1 MIHVIPQ
8 HISRGSYTPWYKLLN
23 IKDEHIFYS
32 FDDTDE
38 IERKLIGEP
47 PYVDKLIEKL
57 NKINPQSGDVV
68 IFDSKYID
76 SHRGKTVIENNL
88 IDLSKKYNHCK
99 FVLFDD
105 DNSIEYTD
113 TKRYTF
119 FSNKFLV
126 KDTTELYHYER
137 NCNYYRYRA
146 GQQEYFPYLKYIIKI
161 FDLNIRQKKM
171 NMIVGVDKK
180 ERLEVFKYVYNIGLD
195 SDSWLGYS
203 GFACGY
209 EEGDISSKL
218 LEFKKNKL
226 PVILDTPMERSMQ
239 GAVNV
244 ELPPLP
250 ITMTSYISCIL
261 ETMVVAEDIIHLS
274 EKSWNPFI
282 SKNIPLILGNKYLT
296 QYLKGLGF
304 WLAEDLFD
312 ITPQDSVPA
321 IINQY
326 KRNLDIIHKMS
337 YEDIH
342 SYYIKNQAKIE
353 RNFSLIENTKFEF
366 KLDNYLQPT
375 KNKLHNLN

>member
-113 TKRYTF
+113 TKHYTF

-137 NCNYYRYRA
+137 NCNYYRYRSA
-146 GQQEYFPYLKYIIKI
+146 LQEYFQYLKYIIKI

-326 KRNLDIIHKMS
+326 KRNLDIIDKMS

-375 KNKLHNLN
+375 KNKLL

>member
-8 HISRGSYTPWYKLLN
+8 HISRGSYTAWYRLLN
-23 IKDEHIFYS
+23 IKDEHIFHS
-32 FDDTDE
+32 FDDSDE
-38 IERKLIGEP
+38 IERKLIGDP
-47 PYVDKLIEKL
+47 PYVNKLIEKL

-76 SHRGKTVIENNL
+76 SHRGQAVIESNL
-88 IDLSKKYNHCK
+88 IDLSKKYNDCK
-99 FVLFDD
+99 FVLFED
-105 DNSIEYTD
+105 DNAVEYID
-113 TKRYTF
+113 TERYTF

-126 KDTTELYHYER
+126 KDTTELHHYER
-137 NCNYYRYRA
+137 NCNYYRYRSA
-146 GQQEYFPYLKYIIKI
+146 LQEYFPHLKYIIKI

-171 NMIVGVDKK
+171 NMIIGVDKK

-203 GFACGY
+203 GFACDY
-209 EEGDISSKL
+209 VEGDISSKL

-226 PVILDTPMERSMQ
+226 PVILDTPMERSMH
-239 GAVNV
+239 GSVNV
-244 ELPPLP
+244 EIPPLP

-312 ITPQDSVPA
+312 ITPQDSIPA

-342 SYYIKNQAKIE
+342 SYYVKNQAGIE
-353 RNFSLIENTKFEF
+353 RNFSLIETIKFEF

-375 KNKLHNLN
+375 KNKLL

>member
-8 HISRGSYTPWYKLLN
+8 HISRGSYTAWYDLLN
-23 IKDEHIFYS
+23 IKDEHIVHS
-32 FDDTDE
+32 FDDTAE

-47 PYVDKLIEKL
+47 PYTDKLIEKL
-57 NKINPQSGDVV
+57 NKINPQFGDVV
-68 IFDSKYID
+68 IFDCRYIN
-76 SHRGKTVIENNL
+76 SYKGQSAIQTQLTE
-88 IDLSKKYNHCK
+88 LSIKYNDCK

-105 DNSIEYTD
+105 DNFVEYTD
-113 TKRYTF
+113 SERYTL
-119 FSNKFLV
+119 FSNKFV
-126 KDTTELYHYER
+126 VRDKTELYHYER
-137 NCNYYRYRA
+137 NCNYYRYRSA
-146 GQQEYFPYLKYIIKI
+146 LQEYFPHLKYIIKV

-171 NMIVGVDKK
+171 NMIIGVDKK

-195 SDSWLGYS
+195 SDAWLGYS
-203 GFACGY
+203 GFACDY
-209 EEGDISSKL
+209 DDNDISSKL
-218 LEFKKNKL
+218 LEFKKDKL
-226 PVILDTPMERSMQ
+226 PVILDTPIERSMH
-239 GAVNV
+239 GSVNV
-244 ELPPLP
+244 EIPPLP

-326 KRNLDIIHKMS
+326 KKNLDIIQKMS
-337 YEDIH
+337 YQDIH
-342 SYYIKNQAKIE
+342 SYYVKNQAGIE
-353 RNFSLIENTKFEF
+353 RNFSLMETIKFEF
-366 KLDNYLQPT
+366 KLDNYLKPT
-375 KNKLHNLN
+375 KTKLL

>member
-8 HISRGSYTPWYKLLN
+8 HISKGSYTAWYKLLN
-23 IKDEHIFYS
+23 IKDEHIFHS

-47 PYVDKLIEKL
+47 PYTDKLIKKL
-57 NKINPQSGDVV
+57 DIINPQFGDVV
-68 IFDSKYID
+68 IFDCRYVD
-76 SHRGKTVIENNL
+76 SHRGQTALENYLIE
-88 IDLSKKYNHCK
+88 LSKKYNDCK

-105 DNSIEYTD
+105 DNSVEYTD
-113 TKRYTF
+113 TEQYTF

-126 KDTTELYHYER
+126 RDITTLHYYER
-137 NCNYYRYRA
+137 NCNYYRYRSA
-146 GQQEYFPYLKYIIKI
+146 LQEYFPHLEYIIKI

-171 NMIVGVDKK
+171 NMIIGVDKK

-203 GFACGY
+203 AFTCDY
-209 EEGDISSKL
+209 DDTDISAKL
-218 LEFKKNKL
+218 LEFKKKKL

-239 GAVNV
+239 GSVNV
-244 ELPPLP
+244 EIPPLP

-296 QYLKGLGF
+296 QYLKDLGF

-342 SYYIKNQAKIE
+342 SYYVKNQAGIE
-353 RNFSLIENTKFEF
+353 RNFSKIQTIKFEF
-366 KLDNYLQPT
+366 KLDNYLKPT
-375 KNKLHNLN
+375 KTKLL

>member
-1 MIHVIPQ
+1 MIHIIPQ
-8 HISRGSYTPWYKLLN
+8 HISKGSYTAWYRLLN
-23 IKDEHIFYS
+23 IKDEHIFHL
-32 FDDTDE
+32 FDDTYE
-38 IERKLIGEP
+38 IENKLIGEP
-47 PYVDKLIEKL
+47 PYIDKLIEKL
-57 NKINPQSGDVV
+57 DTINPQFGDVV
-68 IFDSKYID
+68 IFDCRYIN
-76 SHRGKTVIENNL
+76 SYNGQLAIETHL
-88 IDLSKKYNHCK
+88 IELSKKYNDCK

-105 DNSIEYTD
+105 DNFVEYID
-113 TKRYTF
+113 TAQYTF
-119 FSNKFLV
+119 FSNKFIV
-126 KDTTELYHYER
+126 RDTNELYHYEH
-137 NCNYYRYRA
+137 NCNYYRYRSPL
-146 GQQEYFPYLKYIIKI
+146 QEYFPHLEYIIKI

-171 NMIVGVDKK
+171 NMIIGVDKK
-180 ERLEVFKYVYNIGLD
+180 ERLDVFEYVYNIGLN

-203 GFACGY
+203 AFTCNY
-209 EEGDISSKL
+209 DDTDISAKL

-239 GAVNV
+239 GSVNV
-244 ELPPLP
+244 EIPPLP

-296 QYLKGLGF
+296 QYLKDLGF

-337 YEDIH
+337 YKDIH
-342 SYYIKNQAKIE
+342 SYYLKNQAKIE
-353 RNFSLIENTKFEF
+353 QNFSKMQTVKFEF
-366 KLDNYLQPT
+366 KLDNYLKPIKT
-375 KNKLHNLN
+375 KFLK

>member
-137 NCNYYRYRA
+137 NCNYYRYRSA
-146 GQQEYFPYLKYIIKI
+146 LQEYFPYLKYIIKI

-326 KRNLDIIHKMS
+326 KRNLDIIDKMS

-375 KNKLHNLN
+375 KNKLL

>member
-8 HISRGSYTPWYKLLN
+8 HISRGSYTAWYNLLN
-23 IKDEHIFYS
+23 IKDEHIFHS

-47 PYVDKLIEKL
+47 PYTDKLIEKL

-68 IFDSKYID
+68 IFDCRYIN
-76 SHRGKTVIENNL
+76 SYNGQVAIETQ
-88 IDLSKKYNHCK
+88 IIELSKKYNDCK

-105 DNSIEYTD
+105 DNFVEYTD
-113 TKRYTF
+113 TERYTF
-119 FSNKFLV
+119 FSNKFV
-126 KDTTELYHYER
+126 VRDTTELHHYER
-137 NCNYYRYRA
+137 NCNYYRYRS
-146 GQQEYFPYLKYIIKI
+146 GLQEYFPHLKYIIKI

-171 NMIVGVDKK
+171 TMIIGVDKK

-209 EEGDISSKL
+209 EEDEISSKL

-226 PVILDTPMERSMQ
+226 PVILDTPMERSMY

-244 ELPPLP
+244 EIPPLP

-282 SKNIPLILGNKYLT
+282 SKNIPLILGSKYLT
-296 QYLKGLGF
+296 QYLKDLGF

-312 ITPQDSVPA
+312 ITPQDSVTA

-342 SYYIKNQAKIE
+342 SYYVKNQARIE
-353 RNFSLIENTKFEF
+353 RNFSLIENIKFEF

-375 KNKLHNLN
+375 KNKLL

>member
-8 HISRGSYTPWYKLLN
+8 HISRGSYTAWYKLLN
-23 IKDEHIFYS
+23 IKDEHIFHS

-57 NKINPQSGDVV
+57 NKINPQFGDVV
-68 IFDSKYID
+68 IFDCRYIN
-76 SHRGKTVIENNL
+76 SYTGQIAIEKQL
-88 IDLSKKYNHCK
+88 TELSKKYNDCK

-105 DNSIEYTD
+105 DNFVEYTD
-113 TKRYTF
+113 TERYTF
-119 FSNKFLV
+119 FSNKFV
-126 KDTTELYHYER
+126 VRDTTELHYYER

-146 GQQEYFPYLKYIIKI
+146 GLQEYFPHLKYIIKV

-171 NMIVGVDKK
+171 NMIIGVDKK

-203 GFACGY
+203 GFACDY
-209 EEGDISSKL
+209 NDTDISSKL

-226 PVILDTPMERSMQ
+226 PVILDTPIERSMH
-239 GAVNV
+239 GSVNV
-244 ELPPLP
+244 EIPPLP

-282 SKNIPLILGNKYLT
+282 SKTIPLILGNKYLT
-296 QYLKGLGF
+296 QYLKSLGF

-312 ITPQDSVPA
+312 IAPQDTVPA

-326 KRNLDIIHKMS
+326 KKNLDIIHKMS

-342 SYYIKNQAKIE
+342 SYYVKNQAGIE
-353 RNFSLIENTKFEF
+353 RNFSLIETIKFEF

-375 KNKLHNLN
+375 QTKLL

>member
-8 HISRGSYTPWYKLLN
+8 HISKGSYTAWYKLLN
-23 IKDEHIFYS
+23 IKDEHIFHS

-38 IERKLIGEP
+38 IERTLIGEP
-47 PYVDKLIEKL
+47 PYTDKLIEKL
-57 NKINPQSGDVV
+57 DIINPQFGDVV

-76 SHRGKTVIENNL
+76 SHRGQAVIESNL
-88 IDLSKKYNHCK
+88 IELSKKYNDCK

-105 DNSIEYTD
+105 DNSVEYTD
-113 TKRYTF
+113 TEQYTF

-126 KDTTELYHYER
+126 RDITTLHYYES
-137 NCNYYRYRA
+137 NCNYYRYRSA
-146 GQQEYFPYLKYIIKI
+146 LQEYFPHLEYIIKI

-171 NMIVGVDKK
+171 NMIIGVDKK

-203 GFACGY
+203 AFTCDY
-209 EEGDISSKL
+209 DNTDISAKL
-218 LEFKKNKL
+218 LEFKKKKL

-239 GAVNV
+239 GSVNV
-244 ELPPLP
+244 EIPPLP

-296 QYLKGLGF
+296 QYLKDLGF

-337 YEDIH
+337 YEDVH
-342 SYYIKNQAKIE
+342 SYYVKNQAGIE
-353 RNFSLIENTKFEF
+353 RNFSKIQTIKFEF
-366 KLDNYLQPT
+366 KLDNYLKPT
-375 KNKLHNLN
+375 KTKLL

>member
-8 HISRGSYTPWYKLLN
+8 HISKGSYTAWYRLLN
-23 IKDEHIFYS
+23 IKDEHIFHS
-32 FDDTDE
+32 FDDTNE
-38 IERKLIGEP
+38 IEKKLIGDP

-76 SHRGKTVIENNL
+76 SHRGQVVIENNL
-88 IDLSKKYNHCK
+88 IDLSKKYNDCK

-105 DNSIEYTD
+105 DNSVEYTD
-113 TKRYTF
+113 TEQYTF

-126 KDTTELYHYER
+126 RDTTELHYYER
-137 NCNYYRYRA
+137 NCNYYRYRS
-146 GQQEYFPYLKYIIKI
+146 GLQEYFPHLKYIIKI

-171 NMIVGVDKK
+171 NMIIGVDKK

-203 GFACGY
+203 GFTCGY
-209 EEGDISSKL
+209 EDGDISSKL

-226 PVILDTPMERSMQ
+226 PVILDTPMERSMN

-244 ELPPLP
+244 EIPPLP

-342 SYYIKNQAKIE
+342 SYYVKNQAGIE
-353 RNFSLIENTKFEF
+353 RNFSLIENIKFEF
-366 KLDNYLQPT
+366 KLDNYLHPT
-375 KNKLHNLN
+375 KNKLL

>member
-8 HISRGSYTPWYKLLN
+8 HISKGSYTAWYRLLN
-23 IKDEHIFYS
+23 IKDKHIFHS

-38 IERKLIGEP
+38 IEKKLIGDP

-76 SHRGKTVIENNL
+76 SHRGKIVIENNL
-88 IDLSKKYNHCK
+88 IDLSKKYNDCK

-105 DNSIEYTD
+105 DNSVEYTD
-113 TKRYTF
+113 TERYTF

-126 KDTTELYHYER
+126 RDTTELHYYER
-137 NCNYYRYRA
+137 NCNYYRYRS
-146 GQQEYFPYLKYIIKI
+146 GLQEYFPHLKYIIKI

-171 NMIVGVDKK
+171 NMIIGVDKK

-209 EEGDISSKL
+209 EEGEISSKL

-226 PVILDTPMERSMQ
+226 PVILDTPMERSMN

-244 ELPPLP
+244 EIPPLP

-342 SYYIKNQAKIE
+342 SYYVKNQAGIE

-366 KLDNYLQPT
+366 KLDNYQQPT
-375 KNKLHNLN
+375 KNKLL

>member
-137 NCNYYRYRA
+137 NCNYYRYRSA
-146 GQQEYFPYLKYIIKI
+146 LQEYFPYLKYIIKI

-326 KRNLDIIHKMS
+326 KRNLDIIDKMS

-353 RNFSLIENTKFEF
+353 RNFSLIENTKFEY
-366 KLDNYLQPT
+366 DSNNYLQPT
-375 KNKLHNLN
+375 KNKLL

>member
-1 MIHVIPQ
+1 MIHIIPQ
-8 HISRGSYTPWYKLLN
+8 HISKGSYTEWYKLLN
-23 IKDEHIFYS
+23 IKDEHIFHS
-32 FDDTDE
+32 FDDTYE
-38 IERKLIGEP
+38 IENKLIGEP
-47 PYVDKLIEKL
+47 PYIDKLIEKL
-57 NKINPQSGDVV
+57 DTINPQFEDVV
-68 IFDSKYID
+68 IFDCRYIN
-76 SHRGKTVIENNL
+76 SYNGQLAIETHL
-88 IDLSKKYNHCK
+88 IELSKKYNDCK

-105 DNSIEYTD
+105 DNFVEYID
-113 TKRYTF
+113 TEQYTF
-119 FSNKFLV
+119 FSNKFIV
-126 KDTTELYHYER
+126 RDTNELHHYEY
-137 NCNYYRYRA
+137 NCNYYRYRSSL
-146 GQQEYFPYLKYIIKI
+146 QEYFPYLEYIIKI

-171 NMIVGVDKK
+171 NMIIGVDKK
-180 ERLEVFKYVYNIGLD
+180 ERLDVFEYVYNIGLN

-203 GFACGY
+203 AFTCNY
-209 EEGDISSKL
+209 DDTDISAKL

-239 GAVNV
+239 GSVNV
-244 ELPPLP
+244 EIPPLP

-296 QYLKGLGF
+296 QYLKDLGF

-337 YEDIH
+337 YKDIH
-342 SYYIKNQAKIE
+342 SYYVKNQAKIE
-353 RNFSLIENTKFEF
+353 QNFSKMQTVKFEF
-366 KLDNYLQPT
+366 KLDNYLKPIKT
-375 KNKLHNLN
+375 KFLK